1 MLLSNALNAAGLIL
15 DIIGFFILFV
25 LAFPA
30 VMRRDFVT
38 SDRAGIDGVQVESR
52 HVEQLMDPEKAN
64 LLRQQRR
71 RRQMFCY
78 VGAGTMILLG
88 YLLQLV
94 ALFVSQ

>member
-1 MLLSNALNAAGLIL
+1 MLLSHAFNATGLIL
-15 DIIGFFILFV
+15 DIMGFFILFV

-38 SDRAGIDGVQVESR
+38 SDRVGIDGVQVESR

-78 VGAGTMILLG
+78 AAAGTMILLG

-94 ALFVSQ
+94 ALFVA